1 MDMARVLIV
10 EDETV
15 LRASL
20 AHGLSKTS
28 GMEVRDAGS
37 VDQAL
42 SLIDKGAPDI
52 IISDIDLPGRTGI
65 ELLGE
70 LGKRGLSIPIVYVS
84 AYLKAY
90 GAQIPQHANI
100 EVLEKPIAL
109 EELRRV
115 INDKLAARDEDEEEE
130 PFSVP
135 DFLQLAGM
143 GRRTLVIEAQWGD
156 GEKGSVVVHGGEVW
170 SAELGAL
177 TGIEAFAQLAWRT
190 GAHVRCRNLTGELG
204 PRTLQ
209 GTAEGLLMDTAR
221 MMDEQNRDAGGSSH
235 VERAT
240 NLSSRPPRMEL
251 LSEEDEFNFAETFP
265 PTSAAQPAPPSE
277 ASSIVDDAFGRQL
290 DRGVSALL
298 KKDYETALAAFEA
311 ALAIQPEHP
320 LVKANLERLHEMG
333 YGNQE

>member
-115 INDKLAARDEDEEEE
+115 INDKLAARDEDDTELDTGPARTE
-130 PFSVP
+130 P
-135 DFLQLAGM
+135 AM
-143 GRRTLVIEAQWGD
+143 GCA
-156 GEKGSVVVHGGEVW
+156 
-170 SAELGAL
+170 
-177 TGIEAFAQLAWRT
+177 
-190 GAHVRCRNLTGELG
+190 
-204 PRTLQ
+204 
-209 GTAEGLLMDTAR
+209 LMDRNA
-221 MMDEQNRDAGGSSH
+221 
-235 VERAT
+235 
-240 NLSSRPPRMEL
+240 
-251 LSEEDEFNFAETFP
+251 NFEPWEGA
-265 PTSAAQPAPPSE
+265 APPQRPE
-277 ASSIVDDAFGRQL
+277 TTWIQHLHQNASF
-290 DRGVSALL
+290 
-298 KKDYETALAAFEA
+298 
-311 ALAIQPEHP
+311 
-320 LVKANLERLHEMG
+320 
-333 YGNQE
+333 